1 MMGDSAAK
9 QPGHMQEVLLHE
21 TSVAWIRQRLAE
33 TTPKSCCLESVD
45 AYGKRIKRV
54 VDYINAHFD
63 VEGLCKDLPQRLDD
77 LIEAEGG
84 RLKK

>member
-1 MMGDSAAK
+1 
-9 QPGHMQEVLLHE
+9 
-21 TSVAWIRQRLAE
+21 
-33 TTPKSCCLESVD
+33 
-45 AYGKRIKRV
+45 